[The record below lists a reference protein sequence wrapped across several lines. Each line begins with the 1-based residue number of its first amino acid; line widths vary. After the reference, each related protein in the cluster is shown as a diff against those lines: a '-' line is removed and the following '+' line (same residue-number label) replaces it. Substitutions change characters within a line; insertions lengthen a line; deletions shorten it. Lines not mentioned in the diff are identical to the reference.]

1 MAVIEIIHRIYK
13 VRAGSLYTH
22 HWGFMVLRQVSN
34 IFYKLED
41 PEGVAI
47 RLENTEKNDVYLSR
61 LGKCKLA
68 WWANNNVHIH
78 FRLWNSKDD
87 GNLHSSTKTFGGSV
101 SSSWSF

>member
-1 MAVIEIIHRIYK
+1 
-13 VRAGSLYTH
+13 
-22 HWGFMVLRQVSN
+22 MVLRQVSN

-68 WWANNNVHIH
+68 
-78 FRLWNSKDD
+78 
-87 GNLHSSTKTFGGSV
+87 
-101 SSSWSF
+101 